1 MWKERKPMRGWL
13 RVILF
18 ILPFFIFVALS
29 QILAGITLG
38 MKMPARHF
46 TPNLFQSTV
55 FTLYMLAATFGVVA
69 IFRRWV
75 DRASFKSLGFGLN
88 NFVRES
94 TTGILLGIGMITLG
108 YLLLLAMH
116 EINFV
121 GTSPDATSI
130 LLSIVLFVAVAFNEE
145 LIFRG
150 YILGNLMLS
159 MNRWVALLVSSVFFS
174 LLHMGNAHFTLLGFF
189 SILFAGLLLGLP
201 YIFTRSLW
209 LPIALHF
216 SWNYFQG
223 TIFGFSVSG
232 NAEYSLIRQ
241 SRQTDTMWNG
251 GEFGFEGSILAVGF
265 LAIAIAAMIVFYR
278 RKEKLLVSEEV
289 AVPEPILE

>member
-1 MWKERKPMRGWL
+1 MRGWL

-18 ILPFFIFVALS
+18 ILPFFIFVAIS

-75 DRASFKSLGFGLN
+75 DRESFKSLGFGLN

-108 YLLLLAMH
+108 FVLLLIMH
-116 EINFV
+116 EINFM
-121 GTSPDATSI
+121 GTNPQAYGI
-130 LLSIVLFVAVAFNEE
+130 LLSVLLFVAVAFNEE

-232 NAEYSLIRQ
+232 NAEYSLIT
-241 SRQTDTMWNG
+241 QTRTSDTLLNG
-251 GEFGFEGSILAVGF
+251 GEFGFEGSILAIVF
-265 LAIAIAAMIVFYR
+265 LAIAIGILSVNYL
-278 RKEKLLVSEEV
+278 RKEKLMVAAVVSE
-289 AVPEPILE
+289 PETTIEQVSTDEP

>member
-1 MWKERKPMRGWL
+1 MRGWL

-18 ILPFFIFVALS
+18 ILPFFIFVAIS

-75 DRASFKSLGFGLN
+75 DRESFKSLGFGLN

-108 YLLLLAMH
+108 FVLLLIMH
-116 EINFV
+116 EINFM
-121 GTSPDATSI
+121 GTNPQAYGI
-130 LLSIVLFVAVAFNEE
+130 LLSVLLFVAVAFNEE

>member
-1 MWKERKPMRGWL
+1 MRGWL

-18 ILPFFIFVALS
+18 ILPFFIFVAIS
-29 QILAGITLG
+29 QIFAGITLG

>member
-1 MWKERKPMRGWL
+1 MRGWL

-18 ILPFFIFVALS
+18 ILPFFIFVAIS